1 MTAPRPRTTTR
12 DPEDLT
18 RRLTA
23 WLGTRLPGARATAAT
38 VPGSN
43 GMSSETLLFD
53 IDHPGP
59 PSPELAAP
67 SPGSRPRTTGVGP
80 DGRGDIPAS
89 CALRLAADPAAYTIF
104 PRYDMARQYR
114 TMRLV
119 ADRTD
124 LPVPRTLWLEEDPAH
139 LGAPFFVMARAVG
152 RVPPD
157 VMPYTYEGNWLHDA
171 TDGERER
178 LEAASVSVL
187 ARLHDQVPLSEARF
201 LSSGAGNGTELRRH
215 VEAQRAYYAWVVD
228 GRPPS
233 PVIERGFAWLAENW
247 PSDPGETVLTWG
259 DARIGNIVYGPDF
272 EPSAI
277 LDWEMAALGPRELDL
292 GWMVYL
298 HRFFQDLTE
307 SSGNRGLPAFLRRDR
322 IEERYERLTG
332 HTPRDMEF
340 HTLYAALRHAVVMLR
355 VAYRQVHFGEVP
367 VPDDADALIL
377 HRDTLEAMIA
387 GRYWSGDTALL
398 EGS

>member
-1 MTAPRPRTTTR
+1 MTTAPRPRTTTR
-12 DPEDLT
+12 DPETLT

-23 WLGTRLPGARATAAT
+23 WLGTRLPGARAADAT
-38 VPGSN
+38 VPDSN

-53 IDHPGP
+53 IDHPDP
-59 PSPELAAP
+59 PV
-67 SPGSRPRTTGVGP
+67 RN
-80 DGRGDIPAS
+80 
-89 CALRLAADPAAYTIF
+89 CALRLAGDPAAYTIF

-114 TMRLV
+114 TLRLV

-124 LPVPRTLWLEEDPAH
+124 LPVPRTFWLEENPAH
-139 LGAPFFVMARAVG
+139 LGAPFFVMERAAG

-157 VMPYTYEGNWLHDA
+157 VMPYTYEGNWLYEA
-171 TDGERER
+171 TEAERAR
-178 LEAASVSVL
+178 LEAASVAIL
-187 ARLHDQVPLSEARF
+187 ARLHDQVPVKEAEF
-201 LSSGAGNGTELRRH
+201 LDTPGNGSALHRH

-228 GRPPS
+228 GRPHS
-233 PVIERGFAWLAENW
+233 PVIERGFAWLAEHW
-247 PSDPGETVLTWG
+247 PADPGETVLTWG
-259 DARIGNIVYGPDF
+259 DARIGNIVYDDSFAP
-272 EPSAI
+272 AAV

-307 SSGNRGLPAFLRRDR
+307 SSGQRGLPEFLRRDR
-322 IEERYERLTG
+322 IEGRYARLTG

-340 HTLYAALRHAVVMLR
+340 HTLYAALRQAIVMLR

-387 GRYWSGDTALL
+387 GRYW
-398 EGS
+398 

>member
-1 MTAPRPRTTTR
+1 MTTAPRPRTTTR
-12 DPEDLT
+12 DPEELT

-38 VPGSN
+38 VPDSN

-53 IDHPGP
+53 IDHPSP
-59 PSPELAAP
+59 P
-67 SPGSRPRTTGVGP
+67 T
-80 DGRGDIPAS
+80 AS
-89 CALRLAADPAAYTIF
+89 CALRLAADPAAYTVF

-119 ADRTD
+119 AEHTD

-139 LGAPFFVMARAVG
+139 LGAPFFVMARAAG

-157 VMPYTYEGNWLHDA
+157 VMPYTYAGNWLHDA
-171 TDGERER
+171 TDAERED
-178 LEAASVSVL
+178 LEAASVAVP
-187 ARLHDQVPLSEARF
+187 ARLHDQVPADAADF
-201 LSSGAGNGTELRRH
+201 LDTAGPGSALHRH

-228 GRPPS
+228 GRPRS
-233 PVIERGFAWLAENW
+233 PLIERGFDWLTDPGNW
-247 PSDPGETVLTWG
+247 PTDPGETVVTWG
-259 DARIGNIVYGPDF
+259 DARIGNIVYDGF
-272 EPSAI
+272 EPAAV

-292 GWMVYL
+292 GWMIYL

-307 SSGNRGLPAFLRRDR
+307 GSGQRGLPGFLRRDR
-322 IEERYERLTG
+322 VESRYARLTG

-340 HTLYAALRHAVVMLR
+340 HTLYAALRHAIVMLR

-367 VPDDADALIL
+367 VPADADALIL
-377 HRDTLEAMIA
+377 HRDTLEAMIE
-387 GRYWSGDTALL
+387 GRYW
-398 EGS
+398 

>member
-1 MTAPRPRTTTR
+1 MTAHPPPAAGGAPAGRRPRTTTR
-12 DPEDLT
+12 DPEALT

-23 WLGTRLPGARATAAT
+23 WLGTRLPGARAVAAT
-38 VPGSN
+38 VPDSN

-53 IDHPGP
+53 IDRSRCPTPEP
-59 PSPELAAP
+59 PSTGLA
-67 SPGSRPRTTGVGP
+67 SSEQ
-80 DGRGDIPAS
+80 DGIPVS
-89 CALRLAADPAAYTIF
+89 CALRLAADPAAYTVF

-119 ADRTD
+119 AAHTD

-139 LGAPFFVMARAVG
+139 LGAPFFVMARADG

-171 TDGERER
+171 TDVQRDH

-187 ARLHDQVPLSEARF
+187 ARLHDQVPPAAAEF
-201 LSSGAGNGTELRRH
+201 LATPGTGSALHRH
-215 VEAQRAYYAWVVD
+215 VEAQRAYYSWVVD
-228 GRPPS
+228 GRPRS
-233 PVIERGFAWLAENW
+233 PLIERGFARLAGLW

-259 DARIGNIVYGPDF
+259 DARIGNIVYDGF
-272 EPSAI
+272 EPAAV

-292 GWMVYL
+292 GWMISL

-307 SSGNRGLPAFLRRDR
+307 ASGMPGLPGLLSRDR
-322 IEERYERLTG
+322 VESRYAALTG
-332 HTPRDMEF
+332 HRPRDMDF
-340 HTLYAALRHAVVMLR
+340 HTLYAALRHAIVMLR

-377 HRDTLEAMIA
+377 HRDSLEAMIE
-387 GRYWSGDTALL
+387 GRYW
-398 EGS
+398 

>member
-1 MTAPRPRTTTR
+1 MTDHPSPPEAPAPAVPADRRPRTTTR
-12 DPEDLT
+12 DPEELT

-38 VPGSN
+38 VPDSN

-59 PSPELAAP
+59 PSP
-67 SPGSRPRTTGVGP
+67 GTPR
-80 DGRGDIPAS
+80 S
-89 CALRLAADPAAYTIF
+89 CALRLAADPAAYTVF

-119 ADRTD
+119 AEHTD

-139 LGAPFFVMARAVG
+139 LGAPFFVMARAGG

-171 TDGERER
+171 TDAQRDG

-187 ARLHDQVPLSEARF
+187 ARLHDQVPVGAAEF
-201 LSSGAGNGTELRRH
+201 LDTAGTGGALHRH

-228 GRPPS
+228 GRPRS
-233 PVIERGFAWLAENW
+233 PLIERAFDWLTDPEHW
-247 PSDPGETVLTWG
+247 PKDPGETVLTWG
-259 DARIGNIVYGPDF
+259 DARIGNIVYEGF
-272 EPSAI
+272 EPAAI

-307 SSGNRGLPAFLRRDR
+307 GGGQRGLPDFLRRDR
-322 IEERYERLTG
+322 VESRYARLTG
-332 HTPRDMEF
+332 HRPRDMDF
-340 HTLYAALRHAVVMLR
+340 HTLYAALRHAIVMLR

-367 VPDDADALIL
+367 VPADADALIL
-377 HRDTLEAMIA
+377 HRDTLEAMVE
-387 GRYWSGDTALL
+387 GRYW
-398 EGS
+398 